1 MFKLIKI
8 NNKEKIILKVGRG
21 KKTCSIRKDKGE
33 ADIRFLTE
41 NNASKA
47 TVDQPFKAQEG
58 KTCQSRILSLA
69 GHLSEVKAKERLFR
83 DIEVERINPRRS
95 V

>member
-1 MFKLIKI
+1 
-8 NNKEKIILKVGRG
+8 
-21 KKTCSIRKDKGE
+21 
-33 ADIRFLTE
+33 
-41 NNASKA
+41 
-47 TVDQPFKAQEG
+47 VDQPFKTQKG

-69 GHLSEVKAKERLFR
+69 GHLSEMKAKERRFR

>member
-1 MFKLIKI
+1 MGQKI
-8 NNKEKIILKVGRG
+8 
-21 KKTCSIRKDKGE
+21 CSIRKDKGE

-41 NNASKA
+41 NNANKT
-47 TVDQPFKAQEG
+47 TVDQPFKTQKG

-69 GHLSEVKAKERLFR
+69 GHLSEMKAKERRFR